1 MINRFK
7 SLFSKINISL
17 FIFIFINFIFCIKYL
32 SRITSYYLII
42 SVAIVFI
49 YLIIWRCKNLLKKL
63 PITLS
68 YLTILLLFAFVCGS
82 FFIFN
87 LVSAKSLNVDRWSVI
102 TSFWDC
108 YFNNQYVYF
117 AKSNVGNPPGPM
129 PFYFI
134 LALPFYYLGELGWF
148 SVMGIVLFYMLL
160 KYAKISIL
168 NLAIG
173 LVLISSSI
181 FYLWE
186 VTSRS
191 NIFINSSLVL
201 FVLYYYLSRKKLDTK
216 NILAVGLL
224 IGLSI
229 STRNVLIIPF
239 ITAFVYQ
246 LKKRLVNPKQFIV
259 LGFISIFT
267 FVTTFIPFVFNHYED
282 FKIMNPFII
291 QSTALVPF
299 KYTLMFLIL
308 AFISGLFCTSIR
320 DIYFYSGL
328 ILFISI
334 IIYFIYH
341 INLIGFQNTFFNSD
355 ADISYFILCIPFFLF
370 YILQTEKSHSN

>member
-7 SLFSKINISL
+7 SLLAKINISL
-17 FIFIFINFIFCIKYL
+17 FIFILINFIFCIKYL
-32 SRITSYYLII
+32 CRITSYYLII

-49 YLIIWRCKNLLKKL
+49 YLIIWRYKNFLKNL
-63 PITLS
+63 PINLSTLN
-68 YLTILLLFAFVCGS
+68 IILLFAFICGS

-87 LVSAKSLNVDRWSVI
+87 LVSAESLNVDRWSVI
-102 TSFWDC
+102 TSFWNC

-117 AKSNVGNPPGPM
+117 AKSNVGNSPGPM

-134 LALPFYYLGELGWF
+134 LALPFYYLGEMGWF
-148 SVMGIVLFYMLL
+148 SVMGIILFYILL
-160 KYAKISIL
+160 KYAKTSKL
-168 NLAIG
+168 NLTIG
-173 LVLISSSI
+173 LILISSSV

-201 FVLYYYLSRKKLDTK
+201 FVLYYYLSREKLDTK
-216 NILAVGLL
+216 NIFSAGLL
-224 IGLSI
+224 IGLSL

-259 LGFISIFT
+259 LGFISIST
-267 FVTTFIPFVFNHYED
+267 FVVTFIPFVYNHYED

-291 QSTALVPF
+291 QSSALVPF
-299 KYTLMFLIL
+299 EYTLMFLIL
-308 AFISGLFCTSIR
+308 AFI
-320 DIYFYSGL
+320 
-328 ILFISI
+328 
-334 IIYFIYH
+334 
-341 INLIGFQNTFFNSD
+341 
-355 ADISYFILCIPFFLF
+355 
-370 YILQTEKSHSN
+370 